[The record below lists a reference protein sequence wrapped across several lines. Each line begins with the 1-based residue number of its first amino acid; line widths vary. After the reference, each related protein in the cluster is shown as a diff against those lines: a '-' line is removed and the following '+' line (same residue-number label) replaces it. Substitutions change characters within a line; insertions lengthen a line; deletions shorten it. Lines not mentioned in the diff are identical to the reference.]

1 MQGISE
7 PLYDGVSKE
16 DTQKARTIEY
26 KTILVLQDAQ
36 KAALQK
42 RPDKGLLAGMYE
54 FPWMRRNTE

>member
-1 MQGISE
+1 MTEYPKKS
-7 PLYDGVSKE
+7 PK
-16 DTQKARTIEY
+16 KARTIEY

-54 FPWMRRNTE
+54 FPWIEEHRMKILCWNT